1 MSLTHFV
8 YLSCFVHQ
16 NNSDPGFSQQ
26 VVIEETHDKGKGT
39 KIEVKKMTDVTTGH
53 RMLNI
58 FYAIVASLFS
68 GFLFVFCLQLLLF
81 VVLDLSIESGA
92 TTSNPDLHIGNLL
105 GVIFALIMFSH
116 YFAEALVIA
125 GQFIS
130 DSYSDHPLARTFI
143 LSGNKNGHLIIEWL
157 FAACFLLIPIGVGI
171 VSLLMARDDWWYI
184 TSLTWFSLVMVFFG
198 MFCLNVVYYEV
209 RNIPLLAK

>member
-1 MSLTHFV
+1 MSLTHFI
-8 YLSCFVHQ
+8 YLSCFVYH

-26 VVIEETHDKGKGT
+26 VVLEESHDKDKGA
-39 KIEVKKMTDVTTGH
+39 KIEVKKMNDVTTGH
-53 RMLNI
+53 KMLNA

-92 TTSNPDLHIGNLL
+92 TTINPDIKVASLL

-130 DSYSDHPLARTFI
+130 DSYADHPLARTFI
-143 LSGNKNGHLIIEWL
+143 LSGNKNGHLIIEWI
-157 FAACFLLIPIGVGI
+157 FAACFLLIPITVGI
-171 VSLLMARDDWWYI
+171 IALLMARDDWWYI

-198 MFCLNVVYYEV
+198 LFCFNVVYYEV
-209 RNIPLLAK
+209 RNIPLLA